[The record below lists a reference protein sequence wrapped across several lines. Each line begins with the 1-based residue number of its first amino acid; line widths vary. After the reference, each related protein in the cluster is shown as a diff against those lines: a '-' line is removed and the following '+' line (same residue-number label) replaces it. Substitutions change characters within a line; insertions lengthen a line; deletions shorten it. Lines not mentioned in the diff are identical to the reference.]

1 MGRMAGSQDADEDAD
16 EAARS
21 QANLIAF
28 CRAVTRWSER
38 GALEDDGDGVVLCA
52 GGSWIP
58 MVGNSAFR
66 TGETVPASE
75 VPRRAAA
82 FYGGM
87 GRGFCIKVRD
97 TGQDDDLRAAC
108 AGAGMQT
115 FGEPVPEM
123 LRRRRLPDLAPPDGI
138 VLSRVDDE
146 AGVRA
151 AVDVNGQAYATYG
164 LPPEAQADLFDRPAA
179 LLDDPAVHVV
189 LARRGGGTRGGGG
202 GGDSDGGDGGDGEP
216 VATAMIYESDGVAG
230 VQWVGTV
237 PEARGLGLGAL
248 VTTWVTNLAFDR
260 GASTVNLQASPMGE
274 PVYLRLGYETIFRYS
289 ECVRWAQPT
298 A

>member
-1 MGRMAGSQDADEDAD
+1 MGRMAGPHDADDAD
-16 EAARS
+16 AAARS

-28 CRAVTRWSER
+28 CRAVTRWSGR
-38 GALEDDGDGVVLCA
+38 GALEDDGDGIVLCA

-66 TGETVPASE
+66 TGETVPAAE
-75 VPRRAAA
+75 VPGRAAP

-108 AGAGMQT
+108 ADAGMQT

-123 LRRRRLPDLAPPDGI
+123 LCRRRLPDLAPPDGI

-164 LPPEAQADLFDRPAA
+164 LPPEAQADLFDRPAS

-189 LARRGGGTRGGGG
+189 LARRGGTGG
-202 GGDSDGGDGGDGEP
+202 GGDGEP

-260 GASTVNLQASPMGE
+260 GASSVNLQASPMGE
-274 PVYLRLGYETIFRYS
+274 PVYLRLGYETIFHYS
-289 ECVRWAQPT
+289 EYVRWAEP
-298 A
+298 AA